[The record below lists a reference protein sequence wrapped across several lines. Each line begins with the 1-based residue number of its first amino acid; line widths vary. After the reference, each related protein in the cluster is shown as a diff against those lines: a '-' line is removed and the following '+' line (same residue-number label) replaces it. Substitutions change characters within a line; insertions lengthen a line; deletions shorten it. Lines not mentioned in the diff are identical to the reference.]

1 MVAAFEEKSQI
12 RWTAD
17 LTSLPPCCRVATG
30 SETWLDWRLGYGSR
44 VEQKIEVLERRVT
57 ELEERNR

>member
-1 MVAAFEEKSQI
+1 MPTRVRVELAAAIVVLGCVIGFLHWK
-12 RWTAD
+12 
-17 LTSLPPCCRVATG
+17 V
-30 SETWLDWRLGYGSR
+30 ETWLDWRLGYGSR